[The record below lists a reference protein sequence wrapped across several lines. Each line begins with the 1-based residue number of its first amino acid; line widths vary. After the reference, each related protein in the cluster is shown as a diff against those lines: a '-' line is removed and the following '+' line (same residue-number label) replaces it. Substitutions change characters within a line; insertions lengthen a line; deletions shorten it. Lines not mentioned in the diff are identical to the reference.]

1 MKLVDLLRNHLAVL
15 RLQALPRRRTR
26 FEAVVSVMRS
36 TLASMLL
43 LPGVP
48 ACEAADPGLSQAGAP
63 IRLSVG
69 YMPYYIGTW
78 SGVVMRSKKFY
89 EKYLPAGS
97 SVEFASAI
105 DGGKIATA
113 LLAGQQQVGYLDDVA
128 AVRATTWMTRGDVR
142 LVAALGVSQDQCSV
156 LLVKADAPRF
166 ASSTAA
172 LEWLNGRALAA
183 PGDSCMER
191 FARQLLRQS
200 GVTARLILDQNIEV
214 ITAGFRA
221 GRLDAAVV
229 SEPSASRL
237 VGEGSARRAASGASV
252 RVFDGSYLAMRADL
266 IEQRPDV
273 VRGWLRAEL
282 EAQRFMADPAN
293 AAEIVQLVAA
303 QTSGFDAIDLWQ
315 GLYGRHAEL
324 EGGSVLRLSLPFT
337 LSAKAM
343 QGLDQAGAFLHG
355 TGETATP
362 ALRSGAVMLEFAQRT
377 LREFELAGARREI
390 NALPP
395 PPGMAA
401 RSAGQGKLTIRVD
414 AQGWGGGDARQITTV
429 LEEVARELSAKF
441 PGRPL
446 PPIRVSR
453 SPQAPVALYDRGPG
467 GEIRI
472 ELTASGTEP
481 VPYVYEFAHEFC
493 HVLSNYERHPHHA
506 VTRNHQWFEE
516 ALCEVASL
524 YTLKALAVAW
534 QKSAPSAQLAAA
546 APQLQQIAD
555 RFQQESHRKLPPG
568 TTLAGWY
575 RQSSEALSR
584 GAYQRGSNEVVA
596 NLMLPLFEENPELWE
611 AIGFLNLD
619 APGETFQQYL
629 QTWLDNAPPRYK
641 DVIRY
646 LITLFFAREAQAGTP
661 ARYPQRP
668 IEIIVTFGPGGGADG
683 MARKLGALLEPL
695 LGVPVLVSN
704 VPGASGNAGLT
715 KLLLSQDPDHTL
727 ATLVAVTAAAWAGGV
742 GSVGPGEL
750 TILGVVQDSPS
761 MLFVAADSP
770 IKSFP
775 AFLAQAKARPRSLRV
790 ATSGYGTLDDVTL
803 AILGASGYRTLNA
816 PFAKPQE
823 RYAAALAGQT
833 DALFEEPGD
842 VAQYLDSGKLRPL
855 VVFAEARHPAFADVP
870 AIREFG
876 LAIGDLPNFRGLA
889 MQSRTAPDKV
899 KVLVD
904 ALSRALASAE
914 WKRYCA
920 ETYTCTAIDTPEQ
933 AKARVQALISKVS
946 ATLERLPR

>member
-1 MKLVDLLRNHLAVL
+1 MVL
-15 RLQALPRRRTR
+15 LQAGTPCVG
-26 FEAVVSVMRS
+26 AH
-36 TLASMLL
+36 
-43 LPGVP
+43 
-48 ACEAADPGLSQAGAP
+48 PGLGQPGAP
-63 IRLSVG
+63 IQLSVG
-69 YMPYYIGTW
+69 YMPYYTGTW
-78 SGVVMRSKKFY
+78 SGVVMRGKKFY
-89 EKYLPAGS
+89 ERHLPVGS
-97 SVEFASAI
+97 SVEFASAL
-105 DGGKIATA
+105 DGAKIAAA
-113 LLAGQQQVGYLDDVA
+113 LGAGQQQLGYLGDVA
-128 AVRATTWMTRGDVR
+128 AIQAAARVAPDEVR

-156 LLVKADAPRF
+156 LLVRADAPPF
-166 ASSTAA
+166 AGLAAA

-183 PGDSCMER
+183 PRDSCMER
-191 FARQLLRQS
+191 FARQLLRQP
-200 GVTARLILDQNIEV
+200 GVAASLILDQNIEV

-237 VGEGSARRAASGASV
+237 VGEGNARRVASGTSLHQ
-252 RVFDGSYLAMRADL
+252 FDSAFLAMRADL

-282 EAQRFMADPAN
+282 EAQQFLANPAN
-293 AAEIVQLVAA
+293 AAEIVQLAAA

-315 GLYGRHAEL
+315 GLYGRQAEL
-324 EGGSVLRLSLPFT
+324 DGGSTLRLSLPFAFT
-337 LSAKAM
+337 PQVMQALSEANAFV
-343 QGLDQAGAFLHG
+343 QGAGV
-355 TGETATP
+355 TARP
-362 ALRSGAVMLEFAQRT
+362 ALRTAAVRPEFAQRT
-377 LREFELAGARREI
+377 LSEFDAAGTRREI
-390 NALPP
+390 AALAPP
-395 PPGMAA
+395 PAMAA
-401 RSAGQGKLTIRVD
+401 RAAGRGKLAIHVD
-414 AQGWGGGDARQITTV
+414 AQGWGSGDARQITTV
-429 LEEVARELSAKF
+429 LEAVANVLLAKF

-446 PPIRVSR
+446 APIRVSR
-453 SPQAPVALYDRGPG
+453 SLQAPVALYERGPG
-467 GEIRI
+467 GEVRI
-472 ELTASGTEP
+472 ELTASGADP
-481 VPYVYEFAHEFC
+481 GPYVYEFAHEFC

-524 YTLKALAVAW
+524 YTLKTLAAAW
-534 QKSAPSAQLAAA
+534 QTAAPSPALAAA
-546 APQLQQIAD
+546 APQLRQIAD
-555 RFQQESHRKLPPG
+555 RFKQESHRKLAPG

-596 NLMLPLFEENPELWE
+596 NLLLPLFEENTELWE

-619 APGETFQQYL
+619 APGVGFQQYL

-646 LITLFFAREAQAGTP
+646 VISLFFARDAQASTA

-715 KLLLSQDPDHTL
+715 KLLLSPDPDHTL
-727 ATLVAVTAAAWAGGV
+727 ATLIALTAAAWAGGV
-742 GSVGPGEL
+742 GSVGTADFTL
-750 TILGVVQDSPS
+750 LGVVQDSPS

-770 IKSFP
+770 LPSFE
-775 AFLAQAKARPRSLRV
+775 AFLAQAKARPGSLRV

-803 AILGASGYRTLNA
+803 ALLASSGYRTLNA
-816 PFAKPQE
+816 PFAKPE
-823 RYAAALAGQT
+823 DRYDAALTRRT
-833 DALFEEPGD
+833 DALYEEPGD
-842 VAQYLDSGKLRPL
+842 VAQHLASGRLRPL
-855 VVFAEARHPAFADVP
+855 VVFADARHPAFADVP

-876 LAIGDLPNFRGLA
+876 MAIGDLPNFRSLA
-889 MQSRTAPDKV
+889 MHSATSPDKV
-899 KVLVD
+899 KVLVG
-904 ALSRALASAE
+904 ALNQALASAE

-920 ETYTCTAIDTPEQ
+920 QTYTCTAMDTPVQ
-933 AKARVQALISKVS
+933 AKARVQALVDKVS